1 MRLHVKSKREKT
13 KQKNELNRDGF
24 VGTESEPTAA
34 QGPGGGVRNRNKKE
48 KKNKTNKSN
57 KTRIDVLQFNKL
69 RARTKCTPRGGCGG
83 HGRLFGLGGLL
94 PFPESS
100 PLPRGHPA
108 RTAGPRARAPA
119 RRSRR
124 GALPVFLSSSSE
136 LTALSRNRARQ
147 AYEAPKGPEDPLALL
162 SGSGTT
168 AGGATASLRGLS
180 DAVVLTVCA
189 PGRRGPEP
197 ARGTSHGN
205 SREKH
210 RATEE
215 GPRELSRR
223 SKPPPE
229 KHTGPRAFAFGRVLG
244 RGSLNASRRGDALT
258 LGSARRPRVWSNTLT
273 FRNAFPR

>member
-1 MRLHVKSKREKT
+1 M
-13 KQKNELNRDGF
+13 NELNRNGF

-34 QGPGGGVRNRNKKE
+34 QGRGGGVRNRNKKE

-108 RTAGPRARAPA
+108 RTAGPEHGP
-119 RRSRR
+119 RR
-124 GALPVFLSSSSE
+124 GGPAVALCPPAFLSSSSE

-189 PGRRGPEP
+189 PGCRGPEP

-215 GPRELSRR
+215 GP
-223 SKPPPE
+223 
-229 KHTGPRAFAFGRVLG
+229 
-244 RGSLNASRRGDALT
+244 
-258 LGSARRPRVWSNTLT
+258 
-273 FRNAFPR
+273 